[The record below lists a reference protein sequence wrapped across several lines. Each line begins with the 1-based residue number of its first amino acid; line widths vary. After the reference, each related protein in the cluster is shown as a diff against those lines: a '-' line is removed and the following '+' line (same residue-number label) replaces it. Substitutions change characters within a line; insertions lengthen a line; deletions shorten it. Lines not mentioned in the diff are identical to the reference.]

1 MFFFGRKRLLLKM
14 TRFTE
19 RFIGGTSVLGE
30 SGHRRVFFCL
40 ADAFNMF
47 EICDFMK
54 GILCFGGEVYNQNW
68 GYCWVF
74 WREKAVD
81 IGSRTGEMWEQMH

>member
-1 MFFFGRKRLLLKM
+1 M

-54 GILCFGGEVYNQNW
+54 GILCFGGEVGGTVGFFGGRRLWILGVGQGKCGNRCTKNKI
-68 GYCWVF
+68 F
-74 WREKAVD
+74 
-81 IGSRTGEMWEQMH
+81 IFL